1 MNLFPGSQLKDEYKE
16 DYRRNGRPMQ
26 RTEAIDE
33 LRNAFDLAERSCPG
47 IADEVVTGII
57 SKLGGSSMSD
67 VEIKRAV
74 DKVKRYLH
82 IMQSKVSLY

>member
-1 MNLFPGSQLKDEYKE
+1 MFGFQLKEEYKE

-57 SKLGGSSMSD
+57 SKLGGSSMNEAD
-67 VEIKRAV
+67 IKRAV
-74 DKVKRYLH
+74 DRVKR
-82 IMQSKVSLY
+82 

>member
-1 MNLFPGSQLKDEYKE
+1 MALLSVVSGSQLKEEYKE

-67 VEIKRAV
+67 VDIKRAV
-74 DKVKRYLH
+74 DKVKR
-82 IMQSKVSLY
+82 

>member
-1 MNLFPGSQLKDEYKE
+1 
-16 DYRRNGRPMQ
+16 MQ

-67 VEIKRAV
+67 VDIKRAV
-74 DKVKRYLH
+74 DKVKR
-82 IMQSKVSLY
+82 

>member
-1 MNLFPGSQLKDEYKE
+1 
-16 DYRRNGRPMQ
+16 MQ

-57 SKLGGSSMSD
+57 SKLGGSSMNEAD
-67 VEIKRAV
+67 FKRAV
-74 DKVKRYLH
+74 DRVKR
-82 IMQSKVSLY
+82 